1 MAEQGFEKTQKS
13 ILQKPG
19 AMDKP
24 PVKPCYTAGAS
35 SLGGFMESQGF
46 LTVEAAVLTPAAIMM
61 AVLIV
66 LVMLFEFQSLLMAAG
81 IHQMGMTEMH
91 HVETERLN
99 FEDGLKVMG
108 TVKVKRSVAFGGLG
122 EENSLL
128 GLRTLKLNAVLEPGH
143 PWLKGLEAVSARSFH
158 VRVPADFLI
167 FGMYRLAP
175 ELQ

>member
-1 MAEQGFEKTQKS
+1 MVERGFESTHKS
-13 ILQKPG
+13 MPQKPG
-19 AMDKP
+19 TTRRPPAKP
-24 PVKPCYTAGAS
+24 RCSSDAS
-35 SLGGFMESQGF
+35 PLGRLMESQGF

-81 IHQMGMTEMH
+81 IHQMGTTEMH

-108 TVKVKRSVAFGGLG
+108 TVKVKRSVAFSGLG

-143 PWLKGLEAVSARSFH
+143 PWLKGLKTVSARSFH
-158 VRVPADFLI
+158 VRVPADFLV
-167 FGMYRLAP
+167 FGMYHLAP